1 MGRATDPRTI
11 HSLCGCRR
19 GGSGVVFEN
28 RLFVARCSAGTT
40 RTEAT
45 LLIELCPCRPYCCGV
60 LCAGFV
66 SRALQA
72 ALPLRRIVRKPELT
86 RPTIPRTS
94 RSRGPTEPTQR
105 LQNKNKQS
113 LFKQNMN
120 TNLPQKIVCTEYD
133 AQYVTKSPQVWD
145 VLPS

>member
-1 MGRATDPRTI
+1 MSGPNMSNRSSGKPAAKQTAPTPATPYDFKRETKQDTIVDRLLRTQNE
-11 HSLCGCRR
+11 
-19 GGSGVVFEN
+19 F
-28 RLFVARCSAGTT
+28 
-40 RTEAT
+40 
-45 LLIELCPCRPYCCGV
+45 CPCRPYCCGV

-66 SRALQA
+66 SRASQA
-72 ALPLRRIVRKPELT
+72 ALSLRRIVRKPELT

-105 LQNKNKQS
+105 LQNKNKQF

-133 AQYVTKSPQVWD
+133 AQYVTESPQVWD
-145 VLPS
+145 ALSS

>member
-1 MGRATDPRTI
+1 MVLRRRLGRVNCLA
-11 HSLCGCRR
+11 
-19 GGSGVVFEN
+19 EN
-28 RLFVARCSAGTT
+28 QYLRNQ
-40 RTEAT
+40 
-45 LLIELCPCRPYCCGV
+45 IEFCPCRPYCCGV

-66 SRALQA
+66 SRASQA
-72 ALPLRRIVRKPELT
+72 ALSLRRIVRKPELT

-105 LQNKNKQS
+105 LQNKNKQF

-133 AQYVTKSPQVWD
+133 AQYVTESPQVWD
-145 VLPS
+145 ALSS